1 MKTLAK
7 HYTKILA
14 TLVVIE
20 IALGLYLYLTDQMH
34 PW

>member
-20 IALGLYLYLTDQMH
+20 IALGLYLTDQMH